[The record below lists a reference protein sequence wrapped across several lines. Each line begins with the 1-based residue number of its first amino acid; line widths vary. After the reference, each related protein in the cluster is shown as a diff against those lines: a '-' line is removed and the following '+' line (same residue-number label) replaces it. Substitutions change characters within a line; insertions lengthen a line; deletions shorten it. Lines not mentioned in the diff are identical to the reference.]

1 MWISWFCSACLQSI
15 FPFNHIADDDEF
27 MAATSDSIDYLNLNF
42 DPFTYDENRPLLNT
56 EDLDPDFNYYNNI
69 PFVDSCYKLTSELVC
84 QENGKQCSN
93 FSILHANCRGLEHNF
108 DKLVSLTSS
117 APIDISIIATT
128 ETWTNSANED
138 NYKLCGYNFEVKSR
152 QYKHCRGVGLFIS
165 DFLKYKLR
173 DDLCIDSPDIIES
186 IFVELDYN
194 NIIIGC
200 VYRPPGADVAVFTAY
215 VDTLFSKINKE
226 KKKMLYCR

>member
-1 MWISWFCSACLQSI
+1 M
-15 FPFNHIADDDEF
+15 
-27 MAATSDSIDYLNLNF
+27 
-42 DPFTYDENRPLLNT
+42 
-56 EDLDPDFNYYNNI
+56 
-69 PFVDSCYKLTSELVC
+69 C

-117 APIDISIIATT
+117 APIDTATT

-152 QYKHCRGVGLFIS
+152 QHKHCCGVGLFIS

-194 NIIIGC
+194 NI
-200 VYRPPGADVAVFTAY
+200 VVR
-215 VDTLFSKINKE
+215 E
-226 KKKMLYCR
+226 KKNCINDVLKAPQMIILLVVYIIHLVLMLQYLQPMSTRYFLKLIRKRKNVILPVTSILIYWIIKITYLRLTI